1 MYRKEINLI
10 VLFFVILSQTVF
22 PQEKIKAPKP
32 PQVGF
37 EFQEFYKMSEDDER
51 ELLKNINKDLKKEL
65 EVIKNVN
72 KEKYFDFLR
81 QSQYKNMAIPFL
93 VKREKV
99 MWEREQKIFEAE
111 VKAEAL
117 AAKYSMAKSMER
129 ENIKRDLKEE
139 LKTLFDKKEER
150 RREEVA
156 ELEKQLQELRKSLE
170 VRQKNK
176 NQIIERRIQ
185 ELLEEDEYLE
195 WD

>member
-1 MYRKEINLI
+1 MKSRGVSI
-10 VLFFVILSQTVF
+10 VALFFVMFLQTAF
-22 PQEKIKAPKP
+22 SQEKIKVPEP
-32 PQVGF
+32 PNYDF
-37 EFQEFYKMSEDDER
+37 EYHEFFKMSEDDEK

-65 EVIKNVN
+65 EVIKTVN
-72 KEKYFDFLR
+72 KERYFDFLR
-81 QSQYKNMAIPFL
+81 QSQYKNMAVPFL
-93 VKREKV
+93 VKREKLT
-99 MWEREQKIFEAE
+99 WEREQKIFEAE

-117 AAKYSMAKSMER
+117 AAKYSKAKQTEK
-129 ENIKRDLKEE
+129 ENIKRNLREE
-139 LKTLFDKKEER
+139 LKTLFDQKEER

>member
-1 MYRKEINLI
+1 MKRRGVHIAAL
-10 VLFFVILSQTVF
+10 LFVIFMQTVF
-22 PQEKIKAPKP
+22 AQEKPKVPVAPKFD
-32 PQVGF
+32 F
-37 EFQEFYKMSEDDER
+37 EFHEFFKMSEEDEK
-51 ELLKNINKDLKKEL
+51 ELLKNVKSELKEEL
-65 EVIKNVN
+65 DVIKSVN
-72 KEKYFDFLR
+72 KEKYFEFLR
-81 QSQYKNMAIPFL
+81 QSQYKNIAVPFL
-93 VKREKV
+93 VKREKAT
-99 MWEREQKIFEAE
+99 WEREQKIFEAE

-117 AAKYSMAKSMER
+117 AAKYSKARQGEK
-129 ENIKRDLKEE
+129 ENIKRNLREE

-156 ELEKQLQELRKSLE
+156 ELENQLQELRKSLE

>member
-1 MYRKEINLI
+1 
-10 VLFFVILSQTVF
+10 
-22 PQEKIKAPKP
+22 
-32 PQVGF
+32 
-37 EFQEFYKMSEDDER
+37 MSEEDEK
-51 ELLKNINKDLKKEL
+51 ELLKNINKELKIEL

-72 KEKYFDFLR
+72 KEKYFELLR
-81 QSQYKNMAIPFL
+81 ESQYKNMKIPFM
-93 VKREKV
+93 VKREKA

-117 AAKYSMAKSMER
+117 AAKYSKAKQAER
-129 ENIKRDLKEE
+129 EIIKRDLKEE

-150 RREEVA
+150 RREEVM
-156 ELEKQLQELRKSLE
+156 ELENQLQELRKSLE